1 MMRAQTCDGH
11 RFAQIPAVQ
20 PEGPSLMRPSCV
32 LLPEAPTGGVLVTG
46 SDLLFFLPFLRK
58 KILIQNFFLVYKYLL
73 EVYLLT
79 PIVVH

>member
-1 MMRAQTCDGH
+1 MGTVSPR
-11 RFAQIPAVQ
+11 
-20 PEGPSLMRPSCV
+20 SLLFSRRVLLSRDKLRPSCV

-58 KILIQNFFLVYKYLL
+58 KILIQNFFLVYEYLL